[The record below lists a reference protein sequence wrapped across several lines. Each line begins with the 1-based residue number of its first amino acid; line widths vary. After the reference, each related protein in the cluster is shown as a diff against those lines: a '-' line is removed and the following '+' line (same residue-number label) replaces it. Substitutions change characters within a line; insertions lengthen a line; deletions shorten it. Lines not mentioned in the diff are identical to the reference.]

1 MDDLRREVNKAF
13 DQRQSQLGDLE
24 GARERMIHRALGA
37 RTSEPANR
45 MQLAAGLAAIL
56 IAALVIA
63 TFAYIRAGSQPTSGK
78 PVGGIPNT
86 TPLILYHDPANPD
99 QIDGIT
105 WDGRTSGHIGRGGTA
120 GGTSN
125 PAGTLY
131 ATATD
136 IRDRTG
142 EVVGPLANASVNAFH
157 VTWADDELHY
167 CQVVP
172 ASYKG
177 VGPGPGML
185 QLVWPGKPP
194 SNIAQIGIY
203 PAASENRLPPA
214 VAGCSV
220 EGDRAVVFQ
229 MAFSA
234 KLTAQVWVWVIQLST
249 GRILWAHL
257 VQLPWPTGGLRVVST
272 HDGRL
277 VAVTTLSTGPSAS
290 TIYGSDG
297 SVVTHLATDVDAF
310 SWDGSLAVI
319 SPSSGGPVALMRW
332 RDKTVLWSGPVG
344 FHFREVRSEP
354 GGGRVAIGLTDIN
367 SADTATVRLVNLY
380 VISAGGQV
388 VWHKDNVYLA

>member
-24 GARERMIHRALGA
+24 GVRDRMLHRALAA

-78 PVGGIPNT
+78 PLGGVPNT

-105 WDGRTSGHIGRGGTA
+105 WDGRTSGRLGFGGLKGA
-120 GGTSN
+120 KSN

-131 ATATD
+131 ATPTD
-136 IRDRTG
+136 IRDRSGKSVPDLKGFTG
-142 EVVGPLANASVNAFH
+142 V
-157 VTWADDELHY
+157 WADDARHY
-167 CQVVP
+167 CFMFPKGFTGARAP
-172 ASYKG
+172 AVLGLSQ
-177 VGPGPGML
+177 PGES
-185 QLVWPGKPP
+185 V
-194 SNIAQIGIY
+194 SSIAQIGTF
-203 PAASENRLPPA
+203 PAASENRPPPA
-214 VAGCSV
+214 VAVCSV

-229 MAFSA
+229 VAPSA
-234 KLTAQVWVWVIQLST
+234 KLTVQLWVVQLST
-249 GRILWAHL
+249 GRVLWTHS
-257 VQLPWPTGGLRVVST
+257 VQLSGPTGAVSVVPT
-272 HDGRL
+272 HDGQL
-277 VAVTTLSTGPSAS
+277 VAVTTLSAGPPAS

-297 SVVTHLATDVDAF
+297 SALTHLAADVDAF

-319 SPSSGGPVALMRW
+319 SPSSGGPVRLTRW
-332 RDKTVLWSGPVG
+332 RDNTVLWSGPDG
-344 FHFREVRSEP
+344 FHFREARSEP
-354 GGGRVAIGLTDIN
+354 GGGRVAIGLVDPN

-380 VISAGGQV
+380 VISADGQV